1 MSTNARDDDDDKPI
15 LGINVTPLVDVTL
28 VLLIVFMITAK
39 AIASPA
45 IPLPLPKSSKP
56 GSVEAVLR
64 VEVAPNGAL
73 SIDGTTMTDGA
84 SLARSAA
91 ARAQALGTGR
101 DTRAVIATAKTASH
115 GSVITAIDALR
126 SVGIEKIAF
135 AVEAAPRSE
144 K

>member
-1 MSTNARDDDDDKPI
+1 MTTNAHDDDDAKPI
-15 LGINVTPLVDVTL
+15 MGINVTPLVDVTL

-45 IPLPLPKSSKP
+45 IPLPLPKSSTP

-73 SIDGTTMTDGA
+73 SIDGAPMVDGPA
-84 SLARSAA
+84 LARAA
-91 ARAQALGTGR
+91 STKATALGTGR
-101 DTRAVIATAKTASH
+101 DTRAVIAAAKSASH

-135 AVEAAPRSE
+135 AVEAAPRPS